1 MNIGIIT
8 NSPTDVFQR
17 NVIAGAVAV
26 AAQNG
31 DDVRIITAGDHR
43 LPELN
48 GLGGLLVI
56 ANVLADDLLA
66 SLYQS
71 GLPISL
77 VSHHVADLPIP
88 AVAPNNVQGIAI
100 LVEHLV
106 VDCHRSRIVF
116 IQGDMNQSDGIQRD
130 TAFRQE
136 IMRYNLD
143 IPPEFFL
150 RGDFVPGVGA
160 ASVAQFVAQ
169 RRDFDAVL
177 GSDYLMALGAV
188 DALTAA
194 GLRVPEDVSVVGFGD
209 APEAEMGGL
218 TTVAADVVDLG
229 RRAARQLIGQM
240 RGMKIRGQTLLSA
253 ELCERNTSRARAT
266 NESGLSR
273 ERGG

>member
-17 NVIAGAVAV
+17 DVIAGASAV
-26 AAQNG
+26 AAQN
-31 DDVRIITAGDHR
+31 DCAIDVITAGDPYFSE
-43 LPELN
+43 LPPF
-48 GLGGLLVI
+48 GGLLVI
-56 ANVLADDLLA
+56 ANVLADDRLA
-66 SLYQS
+66 QLHQS

-77 VSHHVADLPIP
+77 VSHHVANLAIP
-88 AVAPNNVQGIAI
+88 AVAPNNEQGIAI

-106 VDCHRSRIVF
+106 VACQRRRIVF

-130 TAFRQE
+130 SAFRQE

-143 IPPEFFL
+143 LPPAFFL

-160 ASVAQFVAQ
+160 ASVAQLVAE

-188 DALTAA
+188 EALTAA
-194 GLRVPEDVSVVGFGD
+194 GLRVPDEISVAGFGD
-209 APEAEMGGL
+209 APEAEAAGL

-253 ELCERNTSRARAT
+253 ELCERNTSRAQVT
-266 NESGLSR
+266 GDVSFPY
-273 ERGG
+273 ERG

>member
-1 MNIGIIT
+1 MNIGIAT

-17 NVIAGAVAV
+17 DVIAGASAV

-31 DDVRIITAGDHR
+31 DDIRVMVATGNA
-43 LPELN
+43 LPDLPP
-48 GLGGLLVI
+48 LGGLLVI
-56 ANVLADDLLA
+56 ANVLSDAALA
-66 SLYQS
+66 QLHQR

-77 VSHHVADLPIP
+77 VSHHVANLPIP
-88 AVAPNNVQGIAI
+88 AVAPNNAQGIAI

-106 VDCHRSRIVF
+106 VDCQRRRIVF

-130 TAFRQE
+130 AAFRQE
-136 IMRYNLD
+136 LMRYNLD
-143 IPPEFFL
+143 LPPEFFL
-150 RGDFVPGVGA
+150 RGDFVPGIGA
-160 ASVAQFVAQ
+160 ASVAQFVAE

-188 DALTAA
+188 EAIAAA
-194 GLRVPEDVSVVGFGD
+194 GLRVPEEVSVVGFGD
-209 APEAEMGGL
+209 APEAESAGL

-253 ELCERNTSRARAT
+253 SLCERNTSRRRLADGV
-266 NESGLSR
+266 SLPH